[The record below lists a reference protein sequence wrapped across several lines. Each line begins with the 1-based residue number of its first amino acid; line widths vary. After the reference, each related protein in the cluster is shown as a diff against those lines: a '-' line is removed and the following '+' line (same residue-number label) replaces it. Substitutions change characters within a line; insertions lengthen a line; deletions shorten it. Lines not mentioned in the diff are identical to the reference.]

1 MRRIVAAAAAM
12 LLAACGD
19 SGTAPGPGGVS
30 VDEAEALDQAAEMLD
45 SQRLPRAALEEPA
58 TEPSPAEAP

>member
-1 MRRIVAAAAAM
+1 MRRTFAAAALSM
-12 LLAACGD
+12 LAACGD

-45 SQRLPRAALEEPA
+45 SQRLPPGALEEPA
-58 TEPSPAEAP
+58 TGSSPDGAP

>member
-1 MRRIVAAAAAM
+1 MAATL

-19 SGTAPGPGGVS
+19 GGAAPGPGGVS

-45 SQRLPRAALEEPA
+45 SQRLPPAAPEEGADGPA
-58 TEPSPAEAP
+58 RPAPSATP